1 MNKKLLLLGL
11 LTFLLLILTAC
22 DKSVKIISDE
32 NENGKVLQNNISKNT
47 DGIDING
54 IEFTNKGFE
63 RVNVLTVATSSLSGE
78 FNPITY
84 DNIYDEWISRMI
96 FDGLISTDRNG
107 CVNNN
112 AIAEK
117 WEISED
123 KLTYTFYIK
132 EGILFHDGKELTS
145 SDVEFTYYTLADPD
159 YDFSRGSEIDDIV
172 GVVEYRNNENDNIS
186 GIKIIDEYTISFT
199 VVTPNVKKIRDFSF
213 GILPKH
219 YYNYDDFEEFKLL
232 ASKPMGSGIMKLKKY
247 ENDKYIELEV
257 NKEYFKVPAKIDG
270 VIVKLIPLEIQAVA
284 ISSGEVDIANPSA
297 NIVNYEIMKNSKI
310 VNIQEFIENAY
321 RCIGL
326 NLRLDKFKDK
336 RVRQALAYGIR
347 MNDYIETQWKGFATA
362 CYSPVSPISWA
373 SPDLSKLNKYDYD
386 IGKARKLLAEAG
398 WVIDDD
404 GKLMKNGEQFII
416 NWTTY
421 KDAEWSLNLI
431 AIAKNN
437 WGELGIKVVENVME
451 FDDATEEIFNK
462 QNFEVFNIRWML
474 SVDPD
479 PYELFYSENDKLG
492 EFNVIGFHNDKADEI
507 IKLARAEYDKE
518 KRVELYQEWAEI
530 ANEELPYLYV
540 SIGTTIWGVNDRVKN
555 LKLGPYYDWVSCLSD
570 IELEY

>member
-1 MNKKLLLLGL
+1 
-11 LTFLLLILTAC
+11 
-22 DKSVKIISDE
+22 
-32 NENGKVLQNNISKNT
+32 
-47 DGIDING
+47 
-54 IEFTNKGFE
+54 
-63 RVNVLTVATSSLSGE
+63 
-78 FNPITY
+78 
-84 DNIYDEWISRMI
+84 
-96 FDGLISTDRNG
+96 
-107 CVNNN
+107 
-112 AIAEK
+112 
-117 WEISED
+117 
-123 KLTYTFYIK
+123 
-132 EGILFHDGKELTS
+132 
-145 SDVEFTYYTLADPD
+145 
-159 YDFSRGSEIDDIV
+159 
-172 GVVEYRNNENDNIS
+172 
-186 GIKIIDEYTISFT
+186 
-199 VVTPNVKKIRDFSF
+199 
-213 GILPKH
+213 
-219 YYNYDDFEEFKLL
+219 
-232 ASKPMGSGIMKLKKY
+232 
-247 ENDKYIELEV
+247 
-257 NKEYFKVPAKIDG
+257 
-270 VIVKLIPLEIQAVA
+270 
-284 ISSGEVDIANPSA
+284 
-297 NIVNYEIMKNSKI
+297 
-310 VNIQEFIENAY
+310 
-321 RCIGL
+321 
-326 NLRLDKFKDK
+326 
-336 RVRQALAYGIR
+336 
-347 MNDYIETQWKGFATA
+347 
-362 CYSPVSPISWA
+362 VSPISWA